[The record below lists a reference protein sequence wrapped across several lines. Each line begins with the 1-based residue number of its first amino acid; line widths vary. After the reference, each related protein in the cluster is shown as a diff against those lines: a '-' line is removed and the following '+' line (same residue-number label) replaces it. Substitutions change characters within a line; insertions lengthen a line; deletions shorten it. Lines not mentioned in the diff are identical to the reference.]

1 LKLKECFDVFDYDK
15 GGSISIDELTSTIK
29 ALGLD
34 KDAAKILGLVQAHS
48 GGEAIDFE
56 GFL

>member
-1 LKLKECFDVFDYDK
+1 
-15 GGSISIDELTSTIK
+15 
-29 ALGLD
+29 LGLD

-48 GGEAIDFE
+48 GGEPIDFE